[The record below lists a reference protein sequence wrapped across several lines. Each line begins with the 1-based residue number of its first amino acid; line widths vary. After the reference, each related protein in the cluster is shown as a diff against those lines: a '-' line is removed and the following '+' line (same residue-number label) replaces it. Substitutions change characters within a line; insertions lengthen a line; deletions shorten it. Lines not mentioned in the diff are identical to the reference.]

1 MGAVFTLT
9 PFAASAASVTDIE
22 TQLMHVLG
30 QIAALKAQQSGRVV
44 VCELIATKAS
54 ATVGEPFTLIWN
66 SFGAKDPAEGGVVS
80 QWARGGIS
88 TVTLNKPGNYKY
100 TFTFNGVL
108 GGQTECSTTISIR
121 AAR

>member
-1 MGAVFTLT
+1 MKHQTVAFAMGAVFTLT
-9 PFAASAASVTDIE
+9 PFAPSAASVADIE

-44 VCELIATKAS
+44 VCDLIATKAS

-88 TVTLNKPGNYKY
+88 SVTLNKPGNYKN
-100 TFTFNGVL
+100 TFPFTVVL
-108 GGQTECSTTISIR
+108 
-121 AAR
+121 